1 MAVGPDYWE
10 PGLTFSPALVRWFQ
24 EMEIP
29 CLVTDTLANETT
41 YEPGS
46 GIMLVL
52 HAALMRNLGI
62 VFTEMADLDGLA
74 ADCAGDRQYDGLYAA
89 SPARIVHGTGGGVN
103 PVFIK

>member
-1 MAVGPDYWE
+1 
-10 PGLTFSPALVRWFQ
+10 
-24 EMEIP
+24 MEIP

-62 VFTEMADLDGLA
+62 VFTEMAWLDDLA
-74 ADCAGDRQYDGLYAA
+74 ADCAADRQFEGFYSA
-89 SPARIVHGTGGGVN
+89 SPVRVSHGTGGAVN
-103 PVFIK
+103 PIFIK